1 NIMKTYSEQEIETR
15 ISKLEYWDYQEGFLV
30 TSLDF
35 KNFADAFAM
44 MTRIAFEAERLN
56 HHPNWSNVYNNLS
69 IQLQTHDADGI
80 TDKDFEL
87 AEQIEKIIT
96 GS

>member
-1 NIMKTYSEQEIETR
+1 MKTYTEQEITER
-15 ISKLEYWDYQEGFLV
+15 LANLEYWDYVEGFLV

-35 KNFADAFAM
+35 KDFADAFAM

-56 HHPNWSNVYNNLS
+56 HHPDWTNIYNNLS
-69 IQLQTHDADGI
+69 IQLHTHDADGI